1 MEIIYLLIGLVIG
14 AISTFVIIN
23 YFKQNKQI
31 VDISNFEDAIK
42 NLREEVK
49 GYKEKVIE
57 DKGKTDQLA
66 KDMRTSIS
74 DVNRIA
80 ENLKTTLVSGGSQ
93 QQGAWGELLLKNILD
108 SIGFREGEEY
118 HLQKVFK
125 NDDGKDQKPDV
136 IVHYPGK
143 RHIIIDSKV
152 SLTAWEKY
160 VNAKDEKSKNI
171 ESSSILKSL
180 IVVIPSF

>member
-1 MEIIYLLIGLVIG
+1 MEIIYLLIVLVIG

-23 YFKQNKQI
+23 YLKQNKQI

-93 QQGAWGELLLKNILD
+93 QQGAWGELLLKNILTLLVLEKGK
-108 SIGFREGEEY
+108 SITYRKFLKMMRV
-118 HLQKVFK
+118 KIK
-125 NDDGKDQKPDV
+125 N
-136 IVHYPGK
+136 
-143 RHIIIDSKV
+143 
-152 SLTAWEKY
+152 LT
-160 VNAKDEKSKNI
+160 
-171 ESSSILKSL
+171 
-180 IVVIPSF
+180 

>member
-93 QQGAWGELLLKNILD
+93 QQGAWGELLLKNILNKLVE
-108 SIGFREGEEY
+108 R
-118 HLQKVFK
+118 
-125 NDDGKDQKPDV
+125 
-136 IVHYPGK
+136 
-143 RHIIIDSKV
+143 
-152 SLTAWEKY
+152 
-160 VNAKDEKSKNI
+160 
-171 ESSSILKSL
+171 
-180 IVVIPSF
+180 